1 MPTASRSSKTL
12 SNTGKIEQHLIIN
25 VVDTIYEG
33 NSDFRRK
40 SVYFSSMEFSF
51 IHSLTAKESIFSPPP
66 LPPKKNRRIKT
77 IFKV

>member
-51 IHSLTAKESIFSPPP
+51 IHSLTAKESIFSPP